1 MEAIRNYVEALF
13 AALPQRG
20 DVLRVKAD
28 MLANLE
34 DKFSALLDE
43 GKSEAEATG
52 IVVASIGSGEELREQ
67 FGLQTAAPTAV
78 PSASVIPNRFLFGLF
93 LLTMVP
99 LVMIAARLC
108 FTSTLM
114 DWAQVWWLIK
124 YTVAGMV
131 MVTGLYLLARH
142 WMRRKGSYLRRSL
155 VFLGISLPIACVLYM
170 YLCMWHNLS
179 WEIPLAYFPICC
191 LVAILLEY
199 IERTMPSS
207 VPQQ

>member
-13 AALPQRG
+13 ATLPQRG
-20 DVLRVKAD
+20 DVMRIKAD

-43 GKSEAEATG
+43 GKNEAEAIG

-67 FGLQTAAPTAV
+67 FGLQAAAPTAV
-78 PSASVIPNRFLFGLF
+78 PAASVIPNRFLFGLF

-99 LVMIAARLC
+99 LVMVAARLC

-114 DWAQVWWLIK
+114 EWAQVWWLIK
-124 YTVAGMV
+124 YTVAGIV
-131 MVTGLYLLARH
+131 IVTGLYLLAH
-142 WMRRKGSYLRRSL
+142 FWMRRKGTYLRRSL
-155 VFLGISLPIACVLYM
+155 VFLGISLPVACVLYM
-170 YLCMWHNLS
+170 YLCMWHGLI

-199 IERTMPSS
+199 IERTTPSPM
-207 VPQQ
+207 PQQ

>member
-13 AALPQRG
+13 AALPQRE

-43 GKSEAEATG
+43 GKNEAEATG

-78 PSASVIPNRFLFGLF
+78 PAASVIPNRFLFGLF

-124 YTVAGMV
+124 YTVAGIV

>member
-78 PSASVIPNRFLFGLF
+78 PAASVIPNRFLFGLF

>member
-13 AALPQRG
+13 ATLPQRE

-34 DKFSALLDE
+34 DKFNALLDE

-78 PSASVIPNRFLFGLF
+78 PAASVIPNRFLFGLF

>member
-13 AALPQRG
+13 AGLPQRK

-34 DKFSALLDE
+34 EKFNALLDE
-43 GKSEAEATG
+43 GKNEAEATG
-52 IVVASIGSGEELREQ
+52 IVAASIGSAEDLREQ
-67 FGLQTAAPTAV
+67 FGVREVVPALSAV
-78 PSASVIPNRFLFGLF
+78 PNRFLFVLF

-108 FTSTLM
+108 FTSALM
-114 DWAQVWWLIK
+114 DGGQVWWLIK
-124 YTVAGMV
+124 YTVAGIV
-131 MVTGLYLLARH
+131 IVAGLYLLARF
-142 WMRRKGSYLRRSL
+142 WIRRQGIHLRRSL
-155 VFLGISLPIACVLYM
+155 VFLGISLPIACVLYI
-170 YLCMWHNLS
+170 YLCAWHGLC

-191 LVAILLEY
+191 LAAIALEY
-199 IERTMPSS
+199 IERTMPSA

>member
-13 AALPQRG
+13 ATLPQRE

-43 GKSEAEATG
+43 GKNEDEATG

-67 FGLQTAAPTAV
+67 FGLQAAVPTAV
-78 PSASVIPNRFLFGLF
+78 PAASVIPNRFLFGLF

-124 YTVAGMV
+124 YTVAGIV

-142 WMRRKGSYLRRSL
+142 WMRRKGSYLRHSL
-155 VFLGISLPIACVLYM
+155 AFLGISLPIACVLYM
-170 YLCMWHNLS
+170 YLCMWHGLS

-199 IERTMPSS
+199 IERTIPSS

>member
-43 GKSEAEATG
+43 GKNEAEATG

-78 PSASVIPNRFLFGLF
+78 PAASVIPNRFLFGLF

-99 LVMIAARLC
+99 LVMIASRLC

-114 DWAQVWWLIK
+114 EWAQVWWLIK
-124 YTVAGMV
+124 YTVAGIV
-131 MVTGLYLLARH
+131 MVTGLYLLARR
-142 WMRRKGSYLRRSL
+142 WMRCKGSYLRRSL
-155 VFLGISLPIACVLYM
+155 AFLGISLPIACVLYM
-170 YLCMWHNLS
+170 YLCMWHGLS

>member
-43 GKSEAEATG
+43 GKNEAEATG

-78 PSASVIPNRFLFGLF
+78 PAASVIPNRFLFGLF

>member
-78 PSASVIPNRFLFGLF
+78 PAASVIPNRFLFGLF

-191 LVAILLEY
+191 LVAILLDY
-199 IERTMPSS
+199 LERTMPSS
-207 VPQQ
+207 VPQH

>member
-13 AALPQRG
+13 AALPQRE

-43 GKSEAEATG
+43 GKNEAEATG

-78 PSASVIPNRFLFGLF
+78 PAASVIPNRFLFGLF

-199 IERTMPSS
+199 IERTIPSS